1 MSSGSSGRYQS
12 RLFNFVHQQS
22 RRVTQQWEHTYRHLQ
37 VATKWGVEVLLYPVY
52 LLFQSSESFGKTLQ
66 TKEPQT
72 RLKLQPNDPNF
83 QPEMPNVD
91 SPIQH
96 ILEAVNYL
104 SSDEPATPTKTSEP
118 FNPLALLGV
127 FRLKFVDN
135 NANLTQSSNITENKA
150 ESLKPSHL
158 ENPLQ
163 QHLPIVRG
171 IATNLFNRNLVLV
184 TTDNEILDILTP
196 QQQAKLEDR
205 IINEVANYW
214 QSFLRD
220 AARSRS
226 IPLAQPLVEKERRL
240 IEAKKETDLLPQ
252 IDHLLAK
259 LTDGN
264 TSNIP
269 VLAEG
274 IPKDLVNN
282 DVCNVISNLTPN
294 PNPCRVGEQE
304 SKPLSLWGR
313 GLERGFNNKSHIAL
327 NTDRLLAFLDIA
339 VAKLES
345 NALVPV
351 QERSQEIVQVA
362 QTQLN
367 IFLYGKEQLAGKG
380 EIATTADGLETH
392 KVNLETLIE
401 AGLNYFF
408 GVGNRKTLE
417 STTNDRRLPGK
428 LLSSSSRKALSKS
441 PQLEN
446 QDLTDDSWL
455 RWSDLFGDT
464 ETVVENPV
472 PLSQRK
478 TSGLESSLSVGHF
491 PQNNLSVK
499 QPQVKSGLVQRKQP
513 TSNLAP
519 SQKTSAKVASA
530 KQTQARISQT
540 KNESRKGE
548 ILQQQFHQSSQVK
561 ARPDWIETK
570 ATSTGYEKHPLEQLL
585 QWLDDVMLWLEE
597 VFVNIFQWLRQIW
610 HRK

>member
-52 LLFQSSESFGKTLQ
+52 LLFQSSESFGKTLHTQ
-66 TKEPQT
+66 EPQT
-72 RLKLQPNDPNF
+72 KLKLQPNDPNF

-96 ILEAVNYL
+96 VLEAVNYL
-104 SSDEPATPTKTSEP
+104 SSDEPASTPPKISEP
-118 FNPLALLGV
+118 FKPLAYLGV
-127 FRLKFVDN
+127 FRLKFGDH
-135 NANLTQSSNITENKA
+135 NANLTQSSNIIENKA
-150 ESLKPSHL
+150 

-171 IATNLFNRNLVLV
+171 IATNLLNRNLVLV
-184 TTDNEILDILTP
+184 TADNEILDILTP
-196 QQQAKLEDR
+196 QQQGKLEDR

-214 QSFLRD
+214 QSSLRD

-226 IPLAQPLVEKERRL
+226 VPLAQPLAEKERRL
-240 IEAKKETDLLPQ
+240 IEAKKETQLLPQ

-264 TSNIP
+264 TANIP

-274 IPKDLVNN
+274 IPRDL
-282 DVCNVISNLTPN
+282 
-294 PNPCRVGEQE
+294 
-304 SKPLSLWGR
+304 
-313 GLERGFNNKSHIAL
+313 L

-351 QERSQEIVQVA
+351 QERSQEILQVA

-392 KVNLETLIE
+392 TVNLETLIE
-401 AGLNYFF
+401 AALNYFF

-417 STTNDRRLPGK
+417 STTNDRRLLGK
-428 LLSSSSRKALSKS
+428 LLSSSSRKALSKN

-455 RWSDLFGDT
+455 KWSDLFGDT
-464 ETVVENPV
+464 ETVVEKPV

-478 TSGLESSLSVGHF
+478 NHGLESSLSAAHF
-491 PQNNLSVK
+491 PQKNLSIK
-499 QPQVKSGLVQRKQP
+499 QPQVKSGLVQRKQS
-513 TSNLAP
+513 TSNLAS

-530 KQTQARISQT
+530 KQSQTRISQT
-540 KNESRKGE
+540 KSESRKGE
-548 ILQQQFHQSSQVK
+548 ILQQQFHQSSQVE
-561 ARPDWIETK
+561 AQPDWIETK

-597 VFVNIFQWLRQIW
+597 VFVNIFQSLRQMW
-610 HRK
+610 QGK